1 MVRKAENDIGS
12 EPEMGP
18 KSQVWRIP
26 ARIDS
31 IKADMKRDKAR
42 FGFIDDGRGLRYEV
56 PVLQM
61 RIMDLAGAYRYRT
74 WFLKNFPD
82 DIGEPMMLLAWTA
95 MFFHRQELIKAH
107 EQLYRTVY
115 SNLYIVPHVIDEP
128 VGRYDIWHGSN
139 CEEPEWFADYDF
151 ASLEFINANFKS
163 WIRKEY
169 LSESMR
175 NEIEK
180 FVKLGSLL
188 KDEQDVKRRTAIVK
202 ELSEMRY
209 KEKTTP
215 SHRRA

>member
-1 MVRKAENDIGS
+1 MRL
-12 EPEMGP
+12 
-18 KSQVWRIP
+18 KSQLWRIP

-61 RIMDLAGAYRYRT
+61 RIMDLSGAYRYRT

-95 MFFHRQELIKAH
+95 MFFHRQDLKKAY
-107 EQLYRTVY
+107 EQLCRTVY

-139 CEEPEWFADYDF
+139 CEEPEWFTNYDF
-151 ASLEFINANFKS
+151 ASLEFIDANFRS

-180 FVKLGSLL
+180 FVKLGFLL
-188 KDEQDVKRRTAIVK
+188 KDEKDVERRTAIID
-202 ELSEMRY
+202 ELSRMRY
-209 KEKTTP
+209 GEKTTTP
-215 SHRRA
+215 